1 MDLKTSEQDF
11 REKVSDKVRISSEG
25 VDRFRVFTPF
35 MLEDGDHLSIVLKRD
50 SSAWVLSDEGHTCMR
65 LTYDVDEKGLL
76 RGIGQETVMDTLSIF
91 NVKDRAGELIVII
104 EDDQFGDALHAFIH
118 ALLKIT
124 ELTSRGS

>member
-1 MDLKTSEQDF
+1 MDLQRIEQEF
-11 REKVSDKVRISSEG
+11 REKVSDKVRISREG
-25 VDRFRVFTPF
+25 TDRFRVLTPF
-35 MLEDGDHLSIVLKRD
+35 MFEDGDHLSIVLKRD
-50 SSAWVLSDEGHTCMR
+50 NGAWILSDEGHTYMH

-76 RGIGQETVMDTLSIF
+76 RGIGQETVKDTLSIF

-104 EDDQFGDALHAFIH
+104 ENDQFGDALHAFIH